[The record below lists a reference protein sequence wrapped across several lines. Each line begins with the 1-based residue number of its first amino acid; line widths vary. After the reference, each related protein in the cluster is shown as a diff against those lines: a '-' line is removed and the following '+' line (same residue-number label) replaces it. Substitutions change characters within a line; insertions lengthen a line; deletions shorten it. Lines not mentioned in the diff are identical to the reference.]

1 MKNMKSEKNWLKKFV
16 LKEKNNKINK
26 MDNSNF
32 GSSHLSSPALVV
44 FSQAA
49 NGLSDALRL
58 QRPFHSQL
66 QDAKDLHHLSL
77 VSSYGTHLLHG
88 FQPHFLHQHLNPAV
102 SSANSSPFGSGG
114 AFVKPFPS
122 NISLPSAFAPPK
134 CLGFGLDQVSIW
146 KLPLVLLCW
155 IYLTDKSSP
164 NSRACS
170 LAPGIIH
177 LLVMVREV
185 NRSEQI
191 RRVQHVLHCHHQQK
205 MNQWK
210 ATPVKKV
217 IVIESVVHR
226 EVQRHLA
233 LEVSETKLIYS
244 LPRLYL
250 HLQHLSDREH
260 FFWTLQAHKL
270 RVSFNG
276 KSFSTFLFF
285 LRANWCMDHTNEC
298 EWTEQHKTILEL
310 LVFRHVCSKRKVIK
324 SLKAKFGE
332 TFSEMLKGFHFKS
345 IFACFSKISLC
356 GIASERKVF
365 KPRII

>member
-1 MKNMKSEKNWLKKFV
+1 
-16 LKEKNNKINK
+16 
-26 MDNSNF
+26 MDNPNF

-146 KLPLVLLCW
+146 KLPQVFLCW

-170 LAPGIIH
+170 LARGIIH
-177 LLVMVREV
+177 PLVPAEREV
-185 NRSEQI
+185 NLSEQI
-191 RRVQHVLHCHHQQK
+191 RQVQHVLHCPLQQK

-210 ATPVKKV
+210 VTPVKKV
-217 IVIESVVHR
+217 IVIESVVHQ
-226 EVQRHLA
+226 EVLKHLA
-233 LEVSETKLIYS
+233 SEVSRTEIIYS
-244 LPRLYL
+244 LPRLCI
-250 HLQHLSDREH
+250 HLQRLSDREH
-260 FFWTLQAHKL
+260 FFQTLQAHKL

-276 KSFSTFLFF
+276 KSFSTFLFL

-324 SLKAKFGE
+324 SLKVKFRE
-332 TFSEMLKGFHFKS
+332 TVSEMLKGFHFKVF
-345 IFACFSKISLC
+345 FACFSKISLC
-356 GIASERKVF
+356 GITSERRKEKVF
-365 KPRII
+365 SPRII